1 MSSKNKSLHVS
12 LNRSVMM
19 IGALFAGLGCLQPA
33 LADERV
39 DQESVELLVLRVGWG
54 LKSQGNAE
62 AYLGQNLTQ
71 EFYRV
76 KGNGE
81 SGLHTLPAIA
91 PDIDDDDL
99 RKVTLRYLHVAVF
112 GLSAIATASV
122 QDQEGNEQTFAIMCV
137 EKPGGWKIAA
147 LVSGSE

>member
-1 MSSKNKSLHVS
+1 MSTKNKSLYVS
-12 LNRSVMM
+12 FNRSVMM
-19 IGALFAGLGCLQPA
+19 IGALFAGLVCLQPA
-33 LADERV
+33 LADNQL
-39 DQESVELLVLRVGWG
+39 DQADVELLVLRVAWG
-54 LKSQGNAE
+54 VQSQGNAE

-71 EFYRV
+71 QFYRV
-76 KGNGE
+76 RGNGE

-91 PDIDDDDL
+91 RDIDDDDL
-99 RKVTLRYLHVAVF
+99 HKVTLRYLHVAVF

>member
-1 MSSKNKSLHVS
+1 MSTNNEPHVS
-12 LNRSVMM
+12 FKAPLMM
-19 IGALFAGLGCLQPA
+19 IGALLAGLVFIQPA
-33 LADERV
+33 LADNQL
-39 DQESVELLVLRVGWG
+39 DQADVELLVLRVAWG
-54 LKSQGNAE
+54 AQSQGNAE

-76 KGNGE
+76 KFNGE
-81 SGLHTLPAIA
+81 SGLHRLPAIA

-112 GLSAIATASV
+112 GLTAIATASV
-122 QDQEGNEQTFAIMCV
+122 QDKDGNDQTFAIMCV

-147 LVSGSE
+147 LVAR

>member
-1 MSSKNKSLHVS
+1 MSTKSHVS
-12 LNRSVMM
+12 FKASVMM
-19 IGALFAGLGCLQPA
+19 IGALFAGLVCLQPA
-33 LADERV
+33 LADV
-39 DQESVELLVLRVGWG
+39 DQEDVELLVLRVGWG
-54 LKSQGNAE
+54 LQSQGNAE

-81 SGLHTLPAIA
+81 SGLRTLPAIA

-112 GLSAIATASV
+112 ALTAIATASV
-122 QDQEGNEQTFAIMCV
+122 QDQDGNEQTFAIMCV

>member
-1 MSSKNKSLHVS
+1 MSTKSHVS
-12 LNRSVMM
+12 FKASVMM
-19 IGALFAGLGCLQPA
+19 IGALLAGLVCLQPA
-33 LADERV
+33 LADNQG
-39 DQESVELLVLRVGWG
+39 DQADVELLVLRVGWG
-54 LKSQGNAE
+54 LQSQGNAE

-99 RKVTLRYLHVAVF
+99 NKVTLRYLHVAVF
-112 GLSAIATASV
+112 GLTAIATAAV
-122 QDQEGNEQTFAIMCV
+122 QDKEGNEQTFAILCV

-147 LVSGSE
+147 LVAH

>member
-1 MSSKNKSLHVS
+1 MSTKNKSLHVS
-12 LNRSVMM
+12 CKTLVMI
-19 IGALFAGLGCLQPA
+19 IGALLAGLCLQPA
-33 LADERV
+33 LADNQL
-39 DQESVELLVLRVGWG
+39 DQADVELLVLRVAWG
-54 LKSQGNAE
+54 AQSQGNAE

-81 SGLHTLPAIA
+81 SGLHTLPAVA

-99 RKVTLRYLHVAVF
+99 HKVTLRYLHVAVF

-122 QDQEGNEQTFAIMCV
+122 QDQEGNAQTFAIMCV

-147 LVSGSE
+147 LVSSSE